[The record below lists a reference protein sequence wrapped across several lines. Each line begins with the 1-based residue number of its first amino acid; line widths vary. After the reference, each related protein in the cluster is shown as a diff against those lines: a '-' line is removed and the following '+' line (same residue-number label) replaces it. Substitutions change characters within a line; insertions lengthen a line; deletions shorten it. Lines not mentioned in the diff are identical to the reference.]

1 MNNEY
6 IFAHLTVIILVSAIS
21 GILLARLNQ
30 PIMIGYILDG
40 IYFCPSGFGLIA
52 SETQIQ
58 FYSELGILLLL
69 FVIGIELNVRSFVKM
84 WRIPTL
90 FTLIQ
95 VLANAGIAV
104 LVSTVFGANLGV
116 SLLIA
121 FIISL
126 SSTAAIIKVLE
137 YIGELKTDVGHIS
150 IGILVAQDIAIV
162 PMMLIIR
169 ESGKFN
175 MEVVIDLVVAIGLVI
190 LLIKYLSKKDKINLP
205 TNKILPNSDLTPVVT
220 LALCFL
226 AAAIVVM
233 FGLSEAYG
241 AFLAGLFLGNTQ
253 ERHNILNSIKPIQN
267 VLLMAFFISV
277 GLMFDLHLT
286 EQNIDEFGRFTR
298 LKQSVDKN
306 KAKTYFEKVK
316 GETLSLFKVN
326 IEVHSFL
333 KDVLL
338 TGNID
343 IQDIE
348 FTREVTLYPE
358 IDFEPRLV
366 AEDIFVYGSVPVDL
380 PNTNRED
387 LINDKL
393 DLVLMYAI
401 GSSARNKTES
411 AGKIAL
417 GIKED
422 SLGEEQLAAYVNVK
436 YLLFHYWNNPKIFV
450 LNVSPKLVKREDVPT
465 DYLLRQEK
473 DAERFLLLEYN
484 PDVIANIGEYNIL
497 KTQRR
502 GNIRY
507 LPFVTTLESI
517 KED

>member
-21 GILLARLNQ
+21 GLLLARLNQ
-30 PIMIGYILDG
+30 PIMIGYILAG
-40 IYFCPSGFGLIA
+40 IAFGPSGFGLIA

-104 LVSTVFGANLGV
+104 LVSTLFGANLGV

-175 MEVVIDLVVAIGLVI
+175 MEVVIDLVIAIGLVI

-277 GLMFDLHLT
+277 GLMFDLH
-286 EQNIDEFGRFTR
+286 
-298 LKQSVDKN
+298 
-306 KAKTYFEKVK
+306 
-316 GETLSLFKVN
+316 
-326 IEVHSFL
+326 FL
-333 KDVLL
+333 LENWPIVLL
-338 TGNID
+338 TLLLITAWKVVFNAIVLRWFS
-343 IQDIE
+343 IE
-348 FTREVTLYPE
+348 LAKAASIGIILAQLGEF
-358 IDFEPRLV
+358 
-366 AEDIFVYGSVPVDL
+366 S
-380 PNTNRED
+380 
-387 LINDKL
+387 
-393 DLVLMYAI
+393 LVLANVATQSSII
-401 GSSARNKTES
+401 GEFGQKLIICVTALSLSSGS
-411 AGKIAL
+411 FFIAL
-417 GIKED
+417 SNRSKRLSYLGDNSLSSLIK
-422 SLGEEQLAAYVNVK
+422 SL
-436 YLLFHYWNNPKIFV
+436 F
-450 LNVSPKLVKREDVPT
+450 
-465 DYLLRQEK
+465 
-473 DAERFLLLEYN
+473 
-484 PDVIANIGEYNIL
+484 
-497 KTQRR
+497 
-502 GNIRY
+502 
-507 LPFVTTLESI
+507 SI
-517 KED
+517 KFAKEIRKLSFEYQQMKKDN